1 MAGFRLI
8 YSVTFFFF
16 FWFAHFFF
24 FHRISF
30 VIFIIQGYTTSK
42 RSNIEHRKLVCV
54 LMPRADRY
62 MSGDVGEVCVRR
74 PRSRCGT
81 YKASVN
87 IVHIRCQW
95 KLRDIRLERRV
106 PYKGMEG

>member
-1 MAGFRLI
+1 
-8 YSVTFFFF
+8 
-16 FWFAHFFF
+16 
-24 FHRISF
+24 
-30 VIFIIQGYTTSK
+30 
-42 RSNIEHRKLVCV
+42 
-54 LMPRADRY
+54 MPRADRY

-106 PYKGMEG
+106 PYKGSRNRGEVVLVKRWDHASSKFLVFQTVRPALEIDKFIIFIIIIIFL